1 WYSQK
6 IIRDEVESSSFQLLD
21 QTRRLMDNQLNSID
35 SLSIQLANV
44 NALNNAIEANNL
56 EEIKPMLQ
64 SIQTYLRDFYTG
76 SPFIQSIY
84 IYYQN
89 LNLVQSAITGLMPAS
104 EYKEPEIITTNQK
117 MGKKR
122 EWIFSEPDED
132 GHTWDS
138 TVTLIRPIPYYGE
151 ENSAAIIVNVNQ
163 QYFFQN
169 HPTRFLREGEEIWII
184 HPSGNYGFE
193 TRVGELLPQSNLALV
208 QAMNSDVNTFNE
220 EFQGKQY
227 SFSSVVSP
235 HTGWKY
241 VHVIPTKTL
250 YTDSQLVRLFLFLV
264 ATISIVISIIIAI
277 FISKRIYNPVQAL
290 IKMLEPKTQSVHSP
304 IKRADEIPYIFST
317 IEKKSYE
324 EKLLKRQL
332 QNSILE
338 LRQAFLKTLL
348 YEKSDD
354 HQTRIQKLREYEITF
369 HHTGFFVTVI
379 RLNKEE
385 IPANDVQ
392 AYKYFIMKLCEE
404 ILSEKIHVEAIEMEG
419 TDIALICNIKDNAP
433 TTELQH
439 KIIDLLKVTH
449 NQIVYHIDF
458 PITIAIGE
466 FVSEV
471 GCFADSYQTA
481 LEAINATRNGTIKA
495 FWKME
500 EIPSPEIEPQP
511 DTVTTQI
518 VDYIQANYKNDI
530 SLNGIA
536 DKLGLDPSHIS
547 RLFKQDLG
555 INFSKY
561 LINLR
566 IQEAKRLLQESELS
580 VKEIGEAVGYINTH
594 SFIRIFKKYEGIPPG
609 KYRENVHPKFLDS
622 KEIY

>member
-1 WYSQK
+1 
-6 IIRDEVESSSFQLLD
+6 
-21 QTRRLMDNQLNSID
+21 
-35 SLSIQLANV
+35 
-44 NALNNAIEANNL
+44 
-56 EEIKPMLQ
+56 
-64 SIQTYLRDFYTG
+64 
-76 SPFIQSIY
+76 
-84 IYYQN
+84 
-89 LNLVQSAITGLMPAS
+89 
-104 EYKEPEIITTNQK
+104 
-117 MGKKR
+117 
-122 EWIFSEPDED
+122 
-132 GHTWDS
+132 
-138 TVTLIRPIPYYGE
+138 
-151 ENSAAIIVNVNQ
+151 
-163 QYFFQN
+163 
-169 HPTRFLREGEEIWII
+169 
-184 HPSGNYGFE
+184 
-193 TRVGELLPQSNLALV
+193 
-208 QAMNSDVNTFNE
+208 
-220 EFQGKQY
+220 QGKQY

-369 HHTGFFVTVI
+369 HHTGFFVAVI

-404 ILSEKIHVEAIEMEG
+404 FLSEKIHVEAVEMEG
-419 TDIALICNIKDNAP
+419 TDIALICNINADAP
-433 TTELQH
+433 TMQN

-449 NQIVYHIDF
+449 NQMAYHIDF
-458 PITIAIGE
+458 SITIAIGE

-471 GCFADSYQTA
+471 GCIADSYQTA
-481 LEAINATRNGTIKA
+481 LEAINSTRNGTIKA
-495 FWKME
+495 FWQME
-500 EIPSPEIEPQP
+500 EIPSYEAEPQP

-566 IQEAKRLLQESELS
+566 IQEAKRLLQE
-580 VKEIGEAVGYINTH
+580 
-594 SFIRIFKKYEGIPPG
+594 
-609 KYRENVHPKFLDS
+609 
-622 KEIY
+622 